1 MSYAI
6 YHKCLI
12 TKQRFSIFMGSEY
25 FDEEGLLKVI
35 KISDLSEEI
44 AKLTWNW
51 NNFSNPVKVAHELMA
66 KRQKLH
72 LEITEYMERVDSDIS
87 EHQRNQINNSIDD
100 LGNLIPRMKNKIK
113 PSEIKFVSTIT
124 EDKQFKYP
132 T

>member
-1 MSYAI
+1 
-6 YHKCLI
+6 L
-12 TKQRFSIFMGSEY
+12 EN

-35 KISDLSEEI
+35 KTSDLSEEI

-113 PSEIKFVSTIT
+113 PAESLEIV
-124 EDKQFKYP
+124 DKNNNSLV
-132 T
+132 

>member
-1 MSYAI
+1 MDSD
-6 YHKCLI
+6 
-12 TKQRFSIFMGSEY
+12 Y

-87 EHQRNQINNSIDD
+87 EYQRNQINNSIDD

-113 PSEIKFVSTIT
+113 PTESLEIV
-124 EDKQFKYP
+124 DKNIF
-132 T
+132 